1 MESSLITNKSLLK
14 LNTFGVEAVAKY
26 YAGVKTEGAL
36 ELLAKSTEF
45 NTEPLLILGGGS
57 NILFTKDFPGL
68 VVHIQIPGISVSD
81 EVDDVFVT
89 AGGGVIWNDLV
100 QYCVDH
106 GYAGIENLSLIPGTV
121 GAAPVQNI
129 GAYGVELMDIFVSCR
144 AFDIPKKTMK
154 VFDHSACQ
162 FSYRDSFFKNEGRGK
177 YIITE
182 VTLRLSKTPRLN
194 LSYGAIQSE
203 LERKRI
209 NQPSLRDV
217 ADVVSSI
224 RVNKLPDPTSIG
236 NSGSFFK
243 NPIIS
248 AKEFHRIESI
258 FPDIVYYPVQ
268 SDRFKLAAGWL
279 IEKCGWKG
287 KRIGNTGTWKN
298 QALVLVNH
306 GNASGSEVY
315 DISEKIIGSVYA
327 KFGVRLE
334 REVNML

>member
-1 MESSLITNKSLLK
+1 MKYPVQTDKSLLK
-14 LNTFGVEAVAKY
+14 LNTFGVEASAKY
-26 YAGVKTEGAL
+26 YAGVTSEK
-36 ELLAKSTEF
+36 ELDVLARSTEF
-45 NTEPLLILGGGS
+45 STGPLLILGGGS

-68 VVHIQIPGISVSD
+68 VLHMQIRGISVS
-81 EVDDVFVT
+81 EEGDDVYVT
-89 AGGGVIWNDLV
+89 AGGGVVWNDLV
-100 QYCVDH
+100 QYCVNH

-129 GAYGVELMDIFVSCR
+129 GAYGVELMDVFVNCR
-144 AFDIPKKTMK
+144 AFDIREKTVK
-154 VFDHSACQ
+154 IFNHAACQ
-162 FSYRDSFFKNEGRGK
+162 FSYRDSFFKNEGRGS

-182 VTLRLSKTPRLN
+182 VTLRLSKTPNLN
-194 LSYGAIQSE
+194 LSYGAIESE
-203 LERKRI
+203 LERRGI
-209 NQPSLRDV
+209 SQPSLRDV

-248 AKEFHRIESI
+248 ADEFEKIESI

-268 SDRFKLAAGWL
+268 SNQFKLAAGWL

-287 KRIGNTGTWKN
+287 KKVGNTGTWKN

-315 DISEKIIGSVYA
+315 NLSEKIIDSVYA

>member
-1 MESSLITNKSLLK
+1 MKYPLQADKPLLK
-14 LNTFGVEAVAKY
+14 LNTFGVEASAKY
-26 YAGVKTEGAL
+26 YAGVKSENAL
-36 ELLAKSTEF
+36 GLLAETIEF
-45 NTEPLLILGGGS
+45 SMEPLLILGGGS

-68 VVHIQIPGISVSD
+68 VLHMQIPGIKVREEGN
-81 EVDDVFVT
+81 EVYVT
-89 AGGGVIWNDLV
+89 AGGGVVWNDLV
-100 QYCVDH
+100 QYCVDRD
-106 GYAGIENLSLIPGTV
+106 YAGIENLSLIPGTV

-129 GAYGVELMDIFVSCR
+129 GAYGVELMDVFLSCR
-144 AFDIPKKTMK
+144 AFDIQEKNMII
-154 VFDHSACQ
+154 FDHAACQ
-162 FSYRDSFFKNEGRGK
+162 FSYRDSFFKNEGRGN

-182 VTLRLSKTPRLN
+182 VTLRLSKIPKLN
-194 LSYGAIQSE
+194 LSYGAIESE
-203 LERKRI
+203 LERRGI
-209 NQPSLRDV
+209 SQPSLRDV

-248 AKEFHRIESI
+248 ADEFKRIESI

-268 SDRFKLAAGWL
+268 SGQIKLAAGWL

-287 KRIGNTGTWKN
+287 KKIGNTGTWKN

-315 DISEKIIGSVYA
+315 KLSEKIIDSVYA
-327 KFGVRLE
+327 KFGVHLE

>member
-1 MESSLITNKSLLK
+1 MESSLMANKSLLK
-14 LNTFGVEAVAKY
+14 LNTFGVEASAKY
-26 YAGVKTEGAL
+26 YAGVKTEDAL
-36 ELLAKSTEF
+36 GLLATSIEF

-57 NILFTKDFPGL
+57 NILFTKDFSGL
-68 VVHIQIPGISVSD
+68 VVHIQIPGIKVREEGN
-81 EVDDVFVT
+81 EVYVT
-89 AGGGVIWNDLV
+89 AGGGVVWNDLV
-100 QYCVDH
+100 QYCVDR

-129 GAYGVELMDIFVSCR
+129 GAYGVELMDVFVSCR
-144 AFDIPKKTMK
+144 AFDIREKALT
-154 VFDHSACQ
+154 VFDHAACQ
-162 FSYRDSFFKNEGRGK
+162 FSYRDSFFKNEGRGN

-182 VTLRLSKTPRLN
+182 VTLRLSKTPNLN
-194 LSYGAIQSE
+194 LSYGAIESE
-203 LERKRI
+203 LERRGVS
-209 NQPSLRDV
+209 QPSLRDV

-248 AKEFHRIESI
+248 ADEFERIESI

-268 SDRFKLAAGWL
+268 SGQFKLAAGWL

-287 KRIGNTGTWKN
+287 KKIGNTGTWKN

-315 DISEKIIGSVYA
+315 ELSEKIIDSVYA
-327 KFGVRLE
+327 KFGVHLE